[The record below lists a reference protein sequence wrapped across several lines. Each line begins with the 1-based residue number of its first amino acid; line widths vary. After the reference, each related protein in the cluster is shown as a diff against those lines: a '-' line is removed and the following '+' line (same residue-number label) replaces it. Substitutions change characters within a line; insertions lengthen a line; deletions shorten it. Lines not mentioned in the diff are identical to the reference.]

1 MPLFQCSNLIGSLAR
16 IGQSTKSEDLD
27 HKELR
32 VGGAQARAFLFFMVL
47 NGLAEAYWSDW
58 TE

>member
-16 IGQSTKSEDLD
+16 IGQSTESEDLD
-27 HKELR
+27 DKELR

-47 NGLAEAYWSDW
+47 NGLAEAY
-58 TE
+58 